1 MGSTAGSWRTP
12 SYAKSY
18 TAHGVRRVRPQ
29 LLCAAMPERAP
40 DAGGGRASRGS
51 KNWCLSATGT
61 ERGVSKQKLT
71 IHLQPLS
78 RTEPETPGA
87 DVRREAAHNLALI
100 YRRSGSE
107 QLARKVLRAHFTV

>member
-1 MGSTAGSWRTP
+1 M
-12 SYAKSY
+12 
-18 TAHGVRRVRPQ
+18 
-29 LLCAAMPERAP
+29 
-40 DAGGGRASRGS
+40 
-51 KNWCLSATGT
+51 
-61 ERGVSKQKLT
+61 KQKIT

>member
-1 MGSTAGSWRTP
+1 VCARSSCVLRCRNEPKTPGAG
-12 SYAKSY
+12 A
-18 TAHGVRRVRPQ
+18 RR
-29 LLCAAMPERAP
+29 
-40 DAGGGRASRGS
+40 GIS
-51 KNWCLSATGT
+51 KDWCLSATGT
-61 ERGVSKQKLT
+61 ERGVLKQKIT